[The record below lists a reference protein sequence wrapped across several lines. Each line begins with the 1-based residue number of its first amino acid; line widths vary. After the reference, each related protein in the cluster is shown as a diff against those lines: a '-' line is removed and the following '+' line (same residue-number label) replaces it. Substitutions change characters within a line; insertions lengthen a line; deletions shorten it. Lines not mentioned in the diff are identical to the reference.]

1 ITVRIAPGIR
11 APVPRLRNPTR
22 SRVRP
27 GMTTNSGQLPPASN
41 PVNWTR
47 SANRPRTTSTTPSAM
62 VEPPL
67 PEGFAGGTYAGACGW
82 YGAAGAAGASTTA
95 AAAGGG
101 SSVSTGVSTVSGA
114 GSSADTS
121 AVVASGSGVWAGS
134 AGLFLLDAK
143 TSGLPARTSG
153 LTWTLGSPSE
163 GLPDVDSFEVER
175 LRLLIRPPAYTATLR
190 INHARGRVGD
200 GPGSGK
206 PRGSGPGRRGFP

>member
-1 ITVRIAPGIR
+1 MTVRIAPGIR

-101 SSVSTGVSTVSGA
+101 TSVSTGGSATVSPAASAA
-114 GSSADTS
+114 GCSADAS

-134 AGLFLLDAK
+134 AGLSLPDAK
-143 TSGLPARTSG
+143 TSGLPARTSR
-153 LTWTLGSPSE
+153 LTWTVGSPSE
-163 GLPDVDSFEVER
+163 GLSDVDSFGVER

-190 INHARGRVGD
+190 INHARGRA
-200 GPGSGK
+200 
-206 PRGSGPGRRGFP
+206 

>member
-1 ITVRIAPGIR
+1 MTVRIAPGIR

-27 GMTTNSGQLPPASN
+27 GITTNSGQLPPASN

-67 PEGFAGGTYAGACGW
+67 LEGCAGGTYAGACGW

-101 SSVSTGVSTVSGA
+101 TSVSTGGSAMVSPAASAA
-114 GSSADTS
+114 GCSADAS
-121 AVVASGSGVWAGS
+121 AVVASGSGV
-134 AGLFLLDAK
+134 
-143 TSGLPARTSG
+143 
-153 LTWTLGSPSE
+153 
-163 GLPDVDSFEVER
+163 
-175 LRLLIRPPAYTATLR
+175 
-190 INHARGRVGD
+190 
-200 GPGSGK
+200 
-206 PRGSGPGRRGFP
+206 